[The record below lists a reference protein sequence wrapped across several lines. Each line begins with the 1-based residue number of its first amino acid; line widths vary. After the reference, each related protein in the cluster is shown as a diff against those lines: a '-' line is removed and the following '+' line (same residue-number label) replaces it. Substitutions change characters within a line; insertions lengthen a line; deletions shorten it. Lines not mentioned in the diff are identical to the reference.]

1 MKEKSSSPLFNT
13 NNDDNE
19 DCAIN
24 NQDVNNKHTS
34 DQQNGTSNG
43 QILHSINIG
52 ASNATNNAAHNQIN
66 TTANNSFNRAIG
78 SRQSSPTDEVNNIG
92 NPNSLSQLHSTQA
105 VNEKV
110 NSVNHAKVQT
120 SVVKNNITKE
130 NSDSGSIENQPEAAS
145 SAPTQQINI
154 DTSNF
159 PVQVSLLQ
167 TLSGIENKNAT
178 YFITFCDNNIQYF
191 FLTQWNHF

>member
-1 MKEKSSSPLFNT
+1 MLHQQQQNVISGMKEKSSSPLFNT

-24 NQDVNNKHTS
+24 NQDVNNKHNS
-34 DQQNGTSNG
+34 DQKNGTSNG
-43 QILHSINIG
+43 QILHSINVG
-52 ASNATNNAAHNQIN
+52 ASNSTNNAAHNQIN

-92 NPNSLSQLHSTQA
+92 NSNSLSQLHSTQA
-105 VNEKV
+105 VNENV

-159 PVQVSLLQ
+159 PVQVSILQ
-167 TLSGIENKNAT
+167 KL
-178 YFITFCDNNIQYF
+178 
-191 FLTQWNHF
+191 